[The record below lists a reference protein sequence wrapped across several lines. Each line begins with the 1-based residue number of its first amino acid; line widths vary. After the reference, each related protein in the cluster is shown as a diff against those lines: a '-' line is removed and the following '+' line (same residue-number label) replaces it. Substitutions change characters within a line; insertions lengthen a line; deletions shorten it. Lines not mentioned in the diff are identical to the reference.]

1 MPRQQEP
8 GRRRISVN
16 LDKELVEW
24 VDEQA
29 AQHPQGRE
37 VIVDHAL
44 RDYRRFVERDR
55 ANPRPEN
62 T

>member
-1 MPRQQEP
+1 MPRQSP
-8 GRRRISVN
+8 GLRRISVN

-44 RDYRRFVERDR
+44 RDYRRRVDRDH
-55 ANPRPEN
+55 ANPRPEEDS
-62 T
+62 